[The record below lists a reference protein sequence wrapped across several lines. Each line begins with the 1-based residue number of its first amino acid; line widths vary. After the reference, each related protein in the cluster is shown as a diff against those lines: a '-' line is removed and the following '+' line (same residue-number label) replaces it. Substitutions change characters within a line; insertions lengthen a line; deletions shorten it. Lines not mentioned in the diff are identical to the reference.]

1 MNKIDDILV
10 EYYKKRNEIDQL
22 KSDIDVLEKNIEIIK
37 TYKTN
42 NIYLKERI
50 NENING
56 LVCKK
61 LVLDALIWEVSNINV
76 ILSTLDEEEKKIIEL
91 RYKRKKNY
99 QDIMEELSI
108 SKSQFFRKLNLILLY
123 IEKKLDEKREY

>member
-10 EYYKKRNEIDQL
+10 EYYKKRNEIGQL

-42 NIYLKERI
+42 NMYLKERI

-99 QDIMEELSI
+99 QDIMEELNI

>member
-10 EYYKKRNEIDQL
+10 EYYKKRNEIGQL

-42 NIYLKERI
+42 NMYLKDRI

-99 QDIMEELSI
+99 QDIMEELNI

>member
-10 EYYKKRNEIDQL
+10 EYYKKRTEIGQL

-123 IEKKLDEKREY
+123 IEKKLD